1 MNNGNLYNRNTIA
14 AEKGLDIAALNG
26 IENWKDIS
34 AGGDLTMNTNRHVTN
49 NSNSN
54 MVGQNIVINAV
65 NDINNRGNIVSD
77 ADLNVT
83 TKGNCCRLSIW

>member
-1 MNNGNLYNRNTIA
+1 
-14 AEKGLDIAALNG
+14 
-26 IENWKDIS
+26 
-34 AGGDLTMNTNRHVTN
+34 MNTNRHVTN

-83 TKGNCCRLSIW
+83 TEGNLYNYL